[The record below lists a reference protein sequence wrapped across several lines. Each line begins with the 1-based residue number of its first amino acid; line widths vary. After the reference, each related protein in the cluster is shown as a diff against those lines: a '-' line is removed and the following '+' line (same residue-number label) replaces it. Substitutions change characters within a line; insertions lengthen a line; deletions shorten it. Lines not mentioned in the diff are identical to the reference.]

1 MLYEVKQE
9 GGYGVRLRGVR
20 ELSYDAATKRLE
32 VLLPFG
38 KFGVKGVVSIT
49 AADDSAPWA
58 NCIEFFGGDGSSGA
72 AASVYIDPVT
82 ADVRAEKRIEGL
94 DGYEFPR
101 EAPVP
106 AELATTTF
114 APLADILGNATRKV
128 RRRRR
133 RAGVEIRKG
142 GFIHPLPSNRVPDDI
157 PLSSFV

>member
-20 ELSYDAATKRLE
+20 ELSFDVATKRLD

-49 AADDSAPWA
+49 AADDSAPWGD
-58 NCIEFFGGDGSSGA
+58 CIEFFGGDGSSGA
-72 AASVYIDPVT
+72 AAMLDFSPEVAIAPT
-82 ADVRAEKRIEGL
+82 EKRIEDV

-114 APLADILGNATRKV
+114 APLADILDNAPRKV

-133 RAGVEIRKG
+133 RWHKNDVDFVIQTPGMKISSGSVEV
-142 GFIHPLPSNRVPDDI
+142 SE
-157 PLSSFV
+157 